1 MYAII
6 RQYHHACVCIYIY
19 ISSVYVYIKY
29 IYIKYIV
36 QSTDTCSLISVS
48 WYNLDMAWQLYFI
61 YIYIYFEQCF
71 AG

>member
-1 MYAII
+1 MRSSGNII
-6 RQYHHACVCIYIY
+6 MRVCVYIYIY